1 MKKRVAAALMAGLMA
16 VSVLGGCKTRQTG
29 SGDETG
35 QVQNNAEKTGEKETI
50 RILTTNPLV
59 SEESIKKFMSDN
71 PNIEVKYEYVSPT
84 DYSAK
89 FSALAAAD
97 NIPDVFWTQ
106 SSYYTDQVKQGLLM
120 DLTEE
125 LEGKSYE
132 ADAVWKDTF
141 VPSLLENAQNMIKKS
156 LKEKNLTSFNYG
168 VPFTMTTVAAVYD
181 KNVYA
186 KLGLKEPQTW
196 EEFMNNCQ
204 ALKENGYVPI
214 SLVNDY
220 IDWYPRMFWD
230 QYCREE
236 LDRDPDAFADGS
248 MTFGSESVV
257 KGLESYK
264 ELYEKGYFPEN
275 GLTANVETM
284 QQMFIQGKLGQFL
297 LPPSRLEYIVT
308 NAPDTMDIASFVVP
322 GIDGLPSRAIGGS
335 SNIFA
340 VSATTKHKEA
350 SVKLLKYLT
359 SKTNFESNDS
369 LKYTISGLSNVKTSD
384 SLAELLKG
392 FNTAANNGFTPD
404 IYVPV
409 NISSEMNTTV
419 KSDLLPNY
427 LSGSYSTKDV
437 CDKLQELYNN
447 R

>member
-1 MKKRVAAALMAGLMA
+1 MKKRVVAVVMAGLMA
-16 VSVLGGCKTRQTG
+16 ASVLGGCKAKQTDNG
-29 SGDETG
+29 NETG
-35 QVQNNAEKTGEKETI
+35 QVQNDGEKTGEKETI

-59 SEESIKKFMSDN
+59 SEESLEKFKSDN

-106 SSYYTDQVKQGLLM
+106 SSYYADQVKQGLLM

-125 LEGKSYE
+125 LEGQSYE

-141 VPSLLENAQNMIKKS
+141 VPSLLENVQNMLKKS
-156 LKEKNLTSFNYG
+156 LGEKGLTSFNYG

-181 KNVYA
+181 KNVYK
-186 KLGLKEPQTW
+186 KLGLNEPETW

-204 ALKENGYVPI
+204 VLKDNGYVPV

-236 LDRDPDAFADGS
+236 LDADPDAFSDGS
-248 MTFGSESVV
+248 MTFNSESVV

-264 ELYEKGYFPEN
+264 ELYDKGYFPEN

-308 NAPDTMDIASFVVP
+308 NAPEAMDIASFVVP
-322 GIDGLPSRAIGGS
+322 GIAGLPSRAIGGS

-340 VSATTKHKEA
+340 VSAATKHKEA

-359 SKTNFESNDS
+359 SKTNFENNDS
-369 LKYTISGLSNVKTSD
+369 LKYTISGLSNVQTSD

-392 FNTAANNGFTPD
+392 FNEAANNGFTPD

-409 NISSEMNTTV
+409 NITSEMNTTV

-427 LSGSYSTKDV
+427 LSGNYSTEDV
-437 CDKLQELYNN
+437 SNKLQELYDN

>member
-1 MKKRVAAALMAGLMA
+1 MKKRAVALALAGLMA
-16 VSVLGGCKTRQTG
+16 ISTLGGCKA
-29 SGDETG
+29 ETSE
-35 QVQNNAEKTGEKETI
+35 NAEGNAQSSSAGESNEKVTV
-50 RILTTNPLV
+50 RLLTTNPLV
-59 SEESIKKFMSDN
+59 SEESLEKFKSDN
-71 PNIEVKYEYVSPT
+71 PDIEVKYEYVSPT

-125 LEGKSYE
+125 LDGKSYE
-132 ADAVWKDTF
+132 EDAAWKDTF
-141 VPSLLENAQNMIKKS
+141 VPSLLENAQNLLKKS
-156 LKEKNLTSFNYG
+156 LGEEELTSFNYG
-168 VPFTMTTVAAVYD
+168 VPFTMTTVAAIYD
-181 KNVYA
+181 KNVYDQ
-186 KLGLKEPQTW
+186 LGLKEPETW
-196 EEFMNNCQ
+196 EEFMSNCQ
-204 ALKENGYVPI
+204 TLKDNGYVPV

-236 LDRDPDAFADGS
+236 LDADPDAFSNGS
-248 MTFGSESVV
+248 MTFSSDSVV
-257 KGLESYK
+257 KGFESYK
-264 ELYEKGYFPEN
+264 ELYDKGYFPEN
-275 GLTANVETM
+275 GLTATVETM

-308 NAPDTMDIASFVVP
+308 NAPDSMNIASFVVP
-322 GIDGLPSRAIGGS
+322 GIAGLPSRAIGGS

-340 VSATTKHKEA
+340 VSATTQYKEA

-359 SKTNFESNDS
+359 SKTNFENNDS
-369 LKYTISGLSNVKTSD
+369 LKYTISGLNNVQTED

-392 FNTAANNGFTPD
+392 FNTAADNGFTPD
-404 IYVPV
+404 IYVPI

-427 LSGSYSTKDV
+427 LSGSYSVEDV
-437 CDKLQELYNN
+437 SSKLQELYNN